1 MKLFRFSLPPALLL
15 LATALPAAAQ
25 EAPPED
31 LRIQLRAMT
40 FDPLKPLP
48 VRQSRMLLAASETTD
63 YWIVQFERPLT
74 REDRAMLTEQ
84 YGLSLTEYVPNQ
96 AYVERLP
103 AASLASMQELDMVRA
118 MVAYQPLFKVSPD
131 IGKAQFR
138 SEERRAMTDLWLLVV
153 LFPDADP
160 AAVAEAAGA
169 IEGVYDVEV
178 QQFPEL
184 GAPARIQLKAP
195 NRRAVERLA
204 RLEGVRWIEEVS
216 EQDEDNGNTAG
227 TIQSGTP
234 GDEPVFDHG
243 INGEGQ
249 IIGVIDSGPV
259 DIGHCMFRDPA
270 GNVPS
275 PTHRKVLEVRGAG
288 TSGHATFVA
297 GIALGDDFNN
307 PGTGANRGNAWAARL
322 VSGFR
327 GEGLLNALIAN
338 RDQGATIHTNS
349 WHTAEQGPGNPA
361 PYNQTA
367 SDADLFTFAL
377 EDHLIFGSMGN
388 NGEEQGAPGTAKNS
402 IGINASRRDPN
413 ENTVNDGN
421 PGPTLDGRRKP
432 DIVTPGCQ
440 ITSAISS
447 TACSISLSNAC
458 ATSWATP
465 AAAASA
471 ALVREYYAEGWYPS
485 GTPQPARAFTPTGSL
500 IKATLLNAT
509 LDMTGH
515 AGYPGNTEG
524 WGLLRLE
531 NSLFFPGSPRM
542 LRAWD
547 RRHADGLATGEFAAF
562 SVNVAA
568 SAEPLRVTLVWAD
581 FPAAA
586 ASLATAVNNLNLTVI
601 DPNGTAFRGNV
612 FAGGQSVTGG
622 AADAINNVEQVV
634 VTAPAV
640 GTWTIRVAAPA
651 VNVALPAQGYAV
663 VATAAMTAPEIQV
676 PGGVLL
682 ADTCVGDGATAT
694 LDVCNT
700 GDGDLVVDSI
710 GSSNPRFAVTTPSS
724 GFPVTIGPDFCFPF
738 EVTFD
743 PIAAGAQSATL
754 TVVNNDPETPNV
766 AVNADATGTE
776 QDILVSGSTAFGV
789 TSAWS
794 PAERAVEVCNVGS
807 CELDVV
813 SAMIDCAEFSLVANP
828 LPATLGA
835 GSCASVV
842 VGFTP
847 TTQGAKSCTLTINSN
862 DPDTPAVARPLTART
877 PPAFSLHAGFAEA
890 HGALSAVAR
899 DGSTLNLDFVYPVAP
914 KWAWDVRLGI
924 ARLDGQPGFADT
936 DVWKLGANAKFTV
949 NPAAPVHFFLNAG
962 PSLYHFNP
970 GSFEGGLNFGL
981 GIQVPAGP
989 RFDFEATYN
998 YQWAFTANPD
1008 LELSEI
1014 QLGFLVS
1021 F

>member
-1 MKLFRFSLPPALLL
+1 M
-15 LATALPAAAQ
+15 
-25 EAPPED
+25 
-31 LRIQLRAMT
+31 
-40 FDPLKPLP
+40 
-48 VRQSRMLLAASETTD
+48 
-63 YWIVQFERPLT
+63 
-74 REDRAMLTEQ
+74 
-84 YGLSLTEYVPNQ
+84 
-96 AYVERLP
+96 
-103 AASLASMQELDMVRA
+103 
-118 MVAYQPLFKVSPD
+118 D
-131 IGKAQFR
+131 IA
-138 SEERRAMTDLWLLVV
+138 
-153 LFPDADP
+153 
-160 AAVAEAAGA
+160 
-169 IEGVYDVEV
+169 
-178 QQFPEL
+178 
-184 GAPARIQLKAP
+184 
-195 NRRAVERLA
+195 
-204 RLEGVRWIEEVS
+204 
-216 EQDEDNGNTAG
+216 
-227 TIQSGTP
+227 
-234 GDEPVFDHG
+234 
-243 INGEGQ
+243 
-249 IIGVIDSGPV
+249 
-259 DIGHCMFRDPA
+259 HCMFRDPA
-270 GNVPS
+270 GNVPA

-338 RDQGATIHTNS
+338 RAQGATIHTNS
-349 WHTAEQGPGNPA
+349 WHTDEQGPGNPA

-367 SDADLFTFAL
+367 SDADAFTWVFQ
-377 EDHLIFGSMGN
+377 DHLIFGSMGN

-432 DIVTPGCQ
+432 DMVTPGCQ
-440 ITSAISS
+440 IRSAAVG
-447 TACSISLSNAC
+447 TACTIQLSNAC

-485 GTPQPARAFTPTGSL
+485 GAPQPARAFTPTGSL

-547 RRHADGLATGEFAAF
+547 RRHADGLATGEVAAF

-568 SAEPLRVTLVWAD
+568 SAEPLRVSLVWAD

-586 ASLATAVNNLNLTVI
+586 ASANTAVNNLDLTVI

-612 FAGGQSVTGG
+612 FAGGQSAPGG

-634 VTAPAV
+634 VQAPAV

-651 VNVALPAQGYAV
+651 VNVAAPAQGYAV
-663 VATAAMTAPEIQV
+663 VATAAMSAPEIQV

-682 ADTCVGDGATAT
+682 ADTCVGDGAAAT

-700 GDGDLVVDSI
+700 GDGDLVVGSI
-710 GSSNPRFAVTTPSS
+710 GSSNPRFAVTTPSG
-724 GFPVTIGPDFCFPF
+724 GFPVTVGPDFCFPF
-738 EVTFD
+738 VVTFD
-743 PIAAGAQSATL
+743 PLAAGAQSATL
-754 TVVNNDPETPNV
+754 TVASNDPETPSV
-766 AVNADATGTE
+766 AVPADATGTE
-776 QDILVSGSTAFGV
+776 KDILVSGSTAFGV

-807 CELDVV
+807 CDLDVA

-835 GSCASVV
+835 GSCATVV

-847 TTQGAKSCTLTINSN
+847 VTQGPKSCQLTINSD

-877 PPAFSLHAGFAEA
+877 PPAFSLHAGLADA
-890 HGALSAVAR
+890 HGAFSAVAD
-899 DGSTLNLDFVYPVAP
+899 DGSTLNLDFVYPLAP

-924 ARLDGQPGFADT
+924 ARIDGQPGFADT

-949 NPAAPVHFFLNAG
+949 NPAAPARFFLNAG
-962 PSLYHFNP
+962 PHLYHFDP
-970 GSFEGGLNFGL
+970 GSFEGGLNLGL
-981 GIQVPAGP
+981 GLQVPAGP
-989 RFDFEATYN
+989 RFAFEATYN
-998 YQWAFTANPD
+998 YHLALTAAPD
-1008 LELSEI
+1008 LEWSEL